1 MIFRCKVAKSIR
13 KMAFFASKKASTA
26 TFVTLLPPLLPP
38 LNILNIKYLSPK
50 VAVVAVKITKC
61 LVQEYKDRATR
72 WQLNRAFSCKVNR
85 ATRRQLNRAFSC
97 QVNRATTW

>member
-1 MIFRCKVAKSIR
+1 MFFRCKVAKSIR

-61 LVQEYKDRATR
+61 LV
-72 WQLNRAFSCKVNR
+72 
-85 ATRRQLNRAFSC
+85 
-97 QVNRATTW
+97 